1 MGTVMF
7 SRASGVFVQ
16 FLHGERATIDF
27 QNKCVIASGSQ
38 LSPAMVTSTS
48 RHRRCYWLVQILVAG
63 VLRGAWEVIQPC
75 ASVGHWVGVQ
85 PFCNSQT
92 RTSRHQLARDV
103 ELPPLLSDE
112 EVKHIQAVVRA
123 KCLEAIAVGGLPP
136 GRELELIS
144 ALDLG
149 TVPWSLLPIKFKEQL
164 RLPLEDKGIDSLAL
178 NLSVAV
184 QAKDYTN
191 GTVPL
196 NRLTNFHFMV
206 RADNSPLRKLV
217 QSLVVATNE
226 STELPKHWQQFSG
239 AIQRIYTPD
248 EIKVWRRKAKRKRRK
263 EDGPPQ
269 RMRNDFQR
277 WPHQLECLRCCRNF
291 LKNQSQRDF
300 FVQMATGAGK
310 SLVMADLL
318 ADLAPNK
325 RACIIVPKLDL
336 MEQLVQLLEGTISAR
351 VGRVGTGHPADLSA
365 EVFVC
370 VRNSAWQLSNLTF
383 GLLLLD
389 EAHHYEPGDE
399 LQSSGVHARQ
409 VLTLDTPK
417 RIFFTATLRRTQPD
431 FDFGLRP
438 AIQAGVIKDY
448 SVMVPVLTAGD
459 PRPSLVR
466 LIQNLPLA
474 RKILAFCNT
483 VHEAKAFT
491 QMLLDAGI
499 PSDHYNAHTAG
510 GHRQKVLKRFQC
522 SERFGGIRVLVT
534 VDVLSEGVDLPVAD
548 TCLFVAPRRGIR
560 LQQCVGRVLR
570 NHCEKIDALVIA
582 PPVVQDAGGML
593 AEDAELGRL
602 LSELAKADHVF
613 KAALTDGISARS
625 RITIAADKFKS
636 TSPEEVA
643 QILRIRVFP
652 HALRTCTG
660 LDRWEMGFQE
670 LLAFKAKRGT
680 CLAPQN
686 HKTSSGFSLGTWV
699 STQRRAN
706 RTGKLSRE
714 KFDRLEVV
722 GFVWAAR
729 AAQAAYPARISWDE
743 AYRELLAFKAERGT
757 CLVPRDHKTSS
768 GFSLGR
774 WVDNQ
779 RGANR
784 AGKLSPDKFDRLEA
798 VGFVWAA
805 YPARISWDDVYQELL
820 AFKAERGNC
829 LVPQNHKT
837 SSGFSL
843 GWWVSTQRRA
853 NRAGQLS
860 QEKFDRLEAVG
871 FVWAARA
878 AYSARISWDEAHQE
892 LLVFKAEHGT
902 CLVPRDHKTSSG
914 FSLGRWVSNQRG
926 ANRAGKLSQ
935 GKFDRLEA
943 VDFVWAGRVCISGRG
958 KEISNGK

>member
-1 MGTVMF
+1 ME
-7 SRASGVFVQ
+7 VFVQ

-27 QNKCVIASGSQ
+27 QNKFVIASGSQ
-38 LSPAMVTSTS
+38 LSPAMATSTS
-48 RHRRCYWLVQILVAG
+48 RHRRRYWLVQILVAG

-75 ASVGHWVGVQ
+75 ALVGHWVGVQ

-103 ELPPLLSDE
+103 EPPPLLNDE

-123 KCLEAIAVGGLPP
+123 KCLEAIAVGDMPP
-136 GRELELIS
+136 GCELELIS

-164 RLPLEDKGIDSLAL
+164 GLPLEDTGIDSLAL
-178 NLSVAV
+178 NLTMAV
-184 QAKDYTN
+184 QAKDYLN
-191 GTVPL
+191 GNSVPL
-196 NRLTNFHFMV
+196 NRLTNFFFMV

-217 QSLVVATNE
+217 KRMVVATNE
-226 STELPKHWQQFSG
+226 STKLPKHWQQLSG
-239 AIQRIYTPD
+239 AIQRIYTAD
-248 EIKVWRRKAKRKRRK
+248 EIKVWRRKAKRERPN

-351 VGRVGTGHPADLSA
+351 VGRVGTGNPADLSA
-365 EVFVC
+365 KVFVC

-409 VLTLDTPK
+409 VLNLETPK
-417 RIFFTATLRRTQPD
+417 RIFFSATLRRTLPD

-448 SVMVPVLTAGD
+448 SVMVPVLTAGN

-466 LIQNLPLA
+466 LIQNLPLT

-491 QMLLDAGI
+491 RMLLDAGI
-499 PSDHYNAHTAG
+499 TAAHYNGQTAAG
-510 GHRQKVLKRFQC
+510 RRQEVLKRFQF
-522 SERFGGIRVLVT
+522 SERLGGIRVLVT

-548 TCLFVAPRRGIR
+548 TCLFVAPRQGIR

-570 NHCEKIDALVIA
+570 NHSDKIDALVIA
-582 PPVVQDAGGML
+582 PPMVQDADGLL

-613 KAALTDGISARS
+613 KASLSDAISACS
-625 RITIAADKFKS
+625 RVTIEAGNFVS
-636 TSPEEVA
+636 TSAAEVVA
-643 QILRIRVFP
+643 EILRIRVFP
-652 HALRTCTG
+652 SALRRCTG
-660 LDRWEMGFQE
+660 LTLWDVGFQ
-670 LLAFKAKRGT
+670 
-680 CLAPQN
+680 
-686 HKTSSGFSLGTWV
+686 
-699 STQRRAN
+699 
-706 RTGKLSRE
+706 
-714 KFDRLEVV
+714 
-722 GFVWAAR
+722 
-729 AAQAAYPARISWDE
+729 
-743 AYRELLAFKAERGT
+743 ELLAFKAERGT
-757 CLVPRDHKTSS
+757 CLVQQNHKTAS
-768 GFSLGR
+768 GFRLGSWVHNQRKAKLKGKLSQEEFDRLEAIGFVWAVRARTVISWDEAFQELLAFKAECGTCLVPQNHKTASGFRLGR

-779 RGANR
+779 RR
-784 AGKLSPDKFDRLEA
+784 AQRTGK
-798 VGFVWAA
+798 
-805 YPARISWDDVYQELL
+805 
-820 AFKAERGNC
+820 
-829 LVPQNHKT
+829 
-837 SSGFSL
+837 
-843 GWWVSTQRRA
+843 
-853 NRAGQLS
+853 LS
-860 QEKFDRLEAVG
+860 QEKFDRLEAIG
-871 FVWAARA
+871 FVWAVRARTV
-878 AYSARISWDEAHQE
+878 ISWDEAFE
-892 LLVFKAEHGT
+892 GLLAFKAECGT
-902 CLVPRDHKTSSG
+902 CLVPQHHKTASG
-914 FSLGRWVSNQRG
+914 FRLGRWVDNQR
-926 ANRAGKLSQ
+926 RAQRTGKLSQ
-935 GKFDRLEA
+935 EKFDRLEA
-943 VDFVWAGRVCISGRG
+943 IGFVWDGRLRISGGG
-958 KEISNGK
+958 KDIANGQ

>member
-1 MGTVMF
+1 MF
-7 SRASGVFVQ
+7 SLGSGVFVE

-27 QNKCVIASGSQ
+27 HNKFVIASGSQ

-63 VLRGAWEVIQPC
+63 VLCCAWEVIQPC
-75 ASVGHWVGVQ
+75 ALVGHWVGFQ
-85 PFCNSQT
+85 PFCNLNRAS
-92 RTSRHQLARDV
+92 RVSRHQLARDV

-112 EVKHIQAVVRA
+112 EVKHIQALVRA

-226 STELPKHWQQFSG
+226 STELPRHWQQFSG
-239 AIQRIYTPD
+239 AIQRIYSAD
-248 EIKVWRRKAKRKRRK
+248 ETKVWRRKAKKEGPK
-263 EDGPPQ
+263 EDGPQ
-269 RMRNDFQR
+269 RMRSDFRR
-277 WPHQLECLRCCRNF
+277 WPHQLECLRSCRDF
-291 LKNQSQRDF
+291 LKHQSQQDF

-318 ADLAPNK
+318 VDLAPNR
-325 RACIIVPKLDL
+325 RACVIVPKLDL
-336 MEQLVQLLEGTISAR
+336 MEQLAQLLEGTISAR

-383 GLLLLD
+383 DLLILD

-491 QMLLDAGI
+491 RMLLDAGI

-510 GHRQKVLKRFQC
+510 GHRQEVLKSFQC
-522 SERFGGIRVLVT
+522 SERFGGIRILVT

-613 KAALTDGISARS
+613 KAALTDGISARG
-625 RITIAADKFKS
+625 RVTIAADKFAP
-636 TSPEEVA
+636 TFPEEIA

-652 HALRTCTG
+652 NALRTCTG

-670 LLAFKAKRGT
+670 LLAFKAKRGN
-680 CLAPQN
+680 CLVPQN
-686 HKTSSGFSLGTWV
+686 HKTSSGFSLGMWV

-706 RTGKLSRE
+706 R
-714 KFDRLEVV
+714 
-722 GFVWAAR
+722 
-729 AAQAAYPARISWDE
+729 
-743 AYRELLAFKAERGT
+743 
-757 CLVPRDHKTSS
+757 
-768 GFSLGR
+768 
-774 WVDNQ
+774 
-779 RGANR
+779 
-784 AGKLSPDKFDRLEA
+784 AGKLSQEKFDRLEA

-805 YPARISWDDVYQELL
+805 RAAPAVYSARFSWDEAYKELLVFKAERGNCLVKKKHKTAKGFSLGRWVGYQREANRAGKLSQEKFDRLDVVGFVWAAGAAYPARISWDEAYQELL

-843 GWWVSTQRRA
+843 GWWVHSQRRA
-853 NRAGQLS
+853 NRAGKLS

-871 FVWAARA
+871 FVWAVCV
-878 AYSARISWDEAHQE
+878 RIS
-892 LLVFKAEHGT
+892 G
-902 CLVPRDHKTSSG
+902 
-914 FSLGRWVSNQRG
+914 
-926 ANRAGKLSQ
+926 
-935 GKFDRLEA
+935 
-943 VDFVWAGRVCISGRG
+943 
-958 KEISNGK
+958 